1 MPGELVAAN
10 GANWVLPLP
19 EIAGCLRKL
28 VP

>member
-1 MPGELVAAN
+1 MPGELVSAK